1 MLLPSILFT
10 LFFFIHSFFSIP
22 LFRTVFTTDGKSPP
36 FSSQPSSERGCSRI
50 SGVVLS
56 LNSFSLAM
64 YIHKS
69 SYNPN
74 LHTVIERCIKS
85 PRRFGYSGNV
95 YFFIIFPF
103 PFFYGLCGSGRF
115 FFWYGRVS
123 GNCTKKSWV
132 CDSIFLCYS
141 HLFNLHTVFFDNHLL
156 YHNAF
161 LLLSLVFCVLPIC
174 LIFCFCGMLCNL
186 NRLSGR
192 R

>member
-22 LFRTVFTTDGKSPP
+22 LFRTVFTTDGKSPT
-36 FSSQPSSERGCSRI
+36 FSSQPSSECGCSRI

-95 YFFIIFPF
+95 YFFLLYFLF
-103 PFFYGLCGSGRF
+103 LSFMDYVDLGGF
-115 FFWYGRVS
+115 FFGM
-123 GNCTKKSWV
+123 GGCLETAQKK
-132 CDSIFLCYS
+132 LG
-141 HLFNLHTVFFDNHLL
+141 L
-156 YHNAF
+156 
-161 LLLSLVFCVLPIC
+161 
-174 LIFCFCGMLCNL
+174 
-186 NRLSGR
+186 
-192 R
+192 